1 MSVKIKYKKGA
12 LERAV
17 REAAASAATDLV
29 YDVECPHCGKQ
40 ISIKPGISNC
50 PYCGTDIDLNLDIK
64 F

>member
-17 REAAASAATDLV
+17 RDAAASAANDLS

-40 ISIKPGISNC
+40 ISIKPGKSTC
-50 PYCGTDIDLNLDIK
+50 PYCGTAIDLSLDIN